1 MDVLHDSN
9 PWQLRIKQ
17 ELQSWVLSYW
27 QFAGYLHAFDVF
39 PDHFAIPFTQ
49 HKRVFPPATEVCP
62 QLWAGVDFAICASSC
77 FSMYGIDKIVHS
89 FFNVTDML
97 GLN

>member
-1 MDVLHDSN
+1 MHLMFFQITSLFHS
-9 PWQLRIKQ
+9 
-17 ELQSWVLSYW
+17 LS
-27 QFAGYLHAFDVF
+27 
-39 PDHFAIPFTQ
+39 T
-49 HKRVFPPATEVCP
+49 KRVFPPATEVCP
-62 QLWAGVDFAICASSC
+62 QLWVGVDFAICASSR